1 MTDTMK
7 RNREAEMNLL
17 AAAKDAQW
25 SATTFLGPGSLKLVA
40 PAKVN
45 LLLSVGPRRDDGYH
59 EVENIMHA
67 LALHDVLYLHAEPL
81 AEDELARAAAELA
94 EGLPRTGET
103 CAVGGPSDNLLVE
116 IDLSDRT
123 GQDLCVPALDNLA
136 FKAADRLARAVGR
149 VAPEKVSLRIEK
161 HIPAQGG
168 LGGGSSDAAAVLVGL
183 ASVWGVASDD
193 ARLREVAQGLGADV
207 AFFLQGGCQML
218 EGAGEHSVRTLAP
231 SRRPVVLVRPDAGVS
246 TAECY
251 RRFDEQPVPVS
262 TEVLE
267 AARLAAEA
275 AQVPLANNLAPAA
288 ESLLPELACVR
299 QWLAERAGGE
309 NVLLCGSGSTTFA
322 LFDSF
327 DVASAVAVEA
337 GKRGWWARPTN
348 LSGLRAA
355 VVPGR

>member
-1 MTDTMK
+1 MTDNVK
-7 RNREAEMNLL
+7 LNREAEVNLL

-45 LLLSVGPRRDDGYH
+45 LLLSVGQRRADGYH

-67 LALHDVLYLHAEPL
+67 LALHDVVYLHVEPL
-81 AEDELARAAAELA
+81 GEDELARAAAELA
-94 EGLPRTGET
+94 EGSARAGET
-103 CAVGGPSDNLLVE
+103 HALGGPSDNLLVE

-123 GQDLCVPALDNLA
+123 GQDLRVPASGNLA
-136 FKAADRLARAVGR
+136 FKAADRLARAVDR
-149 VAPEKVSLRIEK
+149 TAPEKVSLRIEK

-183 ASVWGVASDD
+183 ASAWGLASDD
-193 ARLREVAQGLGADV
+193 ARLGEVAQGLGADV
-207 AFFLQGGCQML
+207 AFFLKGGCQML
-218 EGAGEHSVRTLAP
+218 EGAGEHSVHTLVP
-231 SRRPVVLVRPDAGVS
+231 SRQPVVLVRPDAGVS

-251 RRFDEQPVPVS
+251 RRFDERPVPVS
-262 TEVLE
+262 
-267 AARLAAEA
+267 AEA
-275 AQVPLANNLAPAA
+275 LEVARPATEATQVPLTNNLAPAA
-288 ESLLPELACVR
+288 ESLLPELARVR
-299 QWLAERAGGE
+299 QWLAERAGEE

-327 DVASAVAVEA
+327 DAASAVAVEA
-337 GKRGWWARPTN
+337 GKCGWWARPTN